1 MVDALMCAGSLSALA
16 GSYTSYLLLRFV
28 AGVYVCLC
36 VCVYATNLRAKETY
50 LSTKETYLSTKEIY
64 LSTKETWL
72 CLLPSPARRC
82 WCVCVIAITRMF
94 LVYYC
99 LHASIY
105 S

>member
-1 MVDALMCAGSLSALA
+1 MCAGSLSALA

-36 VCVYATNLRAKETY
+36 VCVYATNLRA
-50 LSTKETYLSTKEIY
+50 KETYLSTKEIY